1 MLFFQYNVSSK
12 KHKQLLRMFT
22 IFIHH
27 LQKYSFLLDM
37 YGRCV
42 FNYSR
47 KDGVSAM
54 NKKRL
59 LRLIPLSG
67 LFLFLL
73 TGCSLK
79 TGILNP
85 QGPVAQK
92 QYDLIMWS
100 VILMMFIFVTVSILF
115 VYMIVKYRAKPE
127 NEGYEPPDIE
137 GSRKLEV
144 IWTLIPVVIV
154 TLLAIPTVKTTFE
167 LETSP
172 SPHKEPMVIE
182 VTSADWKW
190 IFKYPEQGI
199 ATVNHLKIPAGVPI
213 KFELNAVGPMN
224 SFWIPELGGQEYTM
238 PDMEMVL
245 WLEADRPGVYQGRSA
260 NFSGE
265 GFTHMTFDVNSVQAS
280 DFDQWVQSVKKSAPK
295 LTEKEY
301 QQLLE
306 PGLVDEKTYSSFPQA
321 EEKQEGH
328 HGSTSADHHGN
339 HESHH

>member
-1 MLFFQYNVSSK
+1 
-12 KHKQLLRMFT
+12 MF
-22 IFIHH
+22 I
-27 LQKYSFLLDM
+27 YA
-37 YGRCV
+37 
-42 FNYSR
+42 R

-59 LRLIPLSG
+59 LRWMPLTG

-73 TGCSLK
+73 TGCSMQ

-92 QYDLIMWS
+92 QYDLILWS
-100 VILMMFIFVTVSILF
+100 VILMMVIFVAVSILF

-144 IWTLIPVVIV
+144 VWTLIPVVIV
-154 TLLAIPTVKTTFE
+154 ALLAIPTVKTTFD

-199 ATVNHLKIPAGVPI
+199 ATVNHLKIPAGVPV
-213 KFELNAVGPMN
+213 KFQLNAVGPMN

-245 WLEADRPGVYQGRSA
+245 WLEADRPGKYQGRSA

-265 GFTHMTFDVNSVQAS
+265 GFTHMTFDVESVQAS
-280 DFDQWVQSVKKSAPK
+280 DFDQWVQSVKKSAPAM
-295 LTEKEY
+295 TETEY

-306 PGLVDEKTYSSFPQA
+306 PGLVEEKTYSSFP
-321 EEKQEGH
+321 EEKEKTNAHGSDHQGSVSTDH
-328 HGSTSADHHGN
+328 HGSHG
-339 HESHH
+339 SHH